1 MKNPNNITIT
11 NWIKLFSLNFVGVL
25 NDNFMKHSI
34 IFVATL
40 WNLPSYLNKSTIISI
55 ISASLV
61 IPYILLSPYAGDI
74 AQRYNKQKIINLM
87 KWLEIPITLIAFI
100 GFYFQ
105 SIIILTL
112 AILLMGI
119 QSCIYSPAK
128 YGLIRD
134 VEGEKKVAFGSGVFE
149 MMAFLGILLGTLF
162 AGYTADHYTSWTVGA
177 IMIILSII
185 GVSLSRSLKINE
197 EVNIKEKENYNP
209 IIFLRDSYRFTRNF
223 ANLNSAIFGASL
235 LWLVG
240 GLLQM
245 NVILHCTNTLSMDN
259 TNSGIVLAMAA
270 IGIAIG
276 CSVTGIILKNNNP
289 NVFIISGLLGVALCM
304 LSIIIFKPENYV
316 LHLLIFLTGIF
327 GGLFQVPCLT
337 IIQKAPIGK
346 KLGSVLAYVNLL
358 TFIFVLIG
366 AGIFSISTSLSKENS
381 YLVFGIIAIICLIS
395 IPLYLNQNK
404 KTLPS
409 KAK

>member
-1 MKNPNNITIT
+1 
-11 NWIKLFSLNFVGVL
+11 
-25 NDNFMKHSI
+25 
-34 IFVATL
+34 
-40 WNLPSYLNKSTIISI
+40 
-55 ISASLV
+55 
-61 IPYILLSPYAGDI
+61 
-74 AQRYNKQKIINLM
+74 
-87 KWLEIPITLIAFI
+87 
-100 GFYFQ
+100 
-105 SIIILTL
+105 
-112 AILLMGI
+112 
-119 QSCIYSPAK
+119 
-128 YGLIRD
+128 
-134 VEGEKKVAFGSGVFE
+134 
-149 MMAFLGILLGTLF
+149 
-162 AGYTADHYTSWTVGA
+162 
-177 IMIILSII
+177 MIILSII

-245 NVILHCTNTLSMDN
+245 NVILHCTNTLYMDN